1 MSEITINIIIAA
13 ADLIV
18 QLITPVEIVCAG
30 NTTIAICKVRLIILI
45 IIGCCC
51 VLLLVLGL
59 LVETLLCENPRIIQ
73 IQSFWFF
80 DARQSENNTRFI

>member
-1 MSEITINIIIAA
+1 MSEITIAA

-45 IIGCCC
+45 IIGYYSCRC
-51 VLLLVLGL
+51 VLLLVLSL
-59 LVETLLCENPRIIQ
+59 LVETFLCESPRIIQ

-80 DARQSENNTRFI
+80 DARQSENITRFI